1 MPLTN
6 TIGTA
11 AARSYGF
18 LTKSGIGGLVIFYS
32 SSDGSLTSGGF
43 SGINLDSSVNTFF
56 NGTNS
61 YGYWDLFSSQSDGTI
76 RFQKKITGS
85 YSASGSGAYIDSSN
99 NLFATGSDSGQT
111 VGGWGPANIYKFDT
125 NGNLSWRV
133 GFFGSSNFITF
144 NACTVDSSGNVY
156 GVGFADTPY
165 RYHLVIKYN
174 SSGVYQWNQVRGNAI
189 SGLNAGINACI
200 TDSSGNIYL
209 AGFNGIN
216 VAGQPSKPIFIKYD
230 TNGSLLSHSF
240 LYDTVAQTYQFTS
253 VATDG
258 TYFYVSG
265 YTYTGSVYEC
275 LFCKYNTSTTLQ
287 FQKRI
292 YTTTSVFINRCIYSG
307 GYVYLVG
314 YVNVSSKNNIL
325 IVKLDTSGTIIWQKM
340 ISTSVALNG
349 RNLFIDSSNF
359 VIHAQISTASTQI
372 VQIVLPIS
380 NGITGTFTAGGYTF
394 TCSDASVSIGTSTLT
409 SGTNSFNSSN
419 LTNSQQSTFGTIST
433 TTSLTKT
440 STPI

>member
-18 LTKSGIGGLVIFYS
+18 LTKSDIGGLVIFYS

-43 SGINLDSSVNTFF
+43 SGINLNSSVNTFF

-61 YGYWDLFSSQSDGTI
+61 YPYWDLFSSQSDGTI
-76 RFQKKITGS
+76 RFQKKI
-85 YSASGSGAYIDSSN
+85 SAAYTTSGSGSYLDSSS
-99 NLFATGSDSGQT
+99 NLFALGSDMGQLSSGY
-111 VGGWGPANIYKFDT
+111 GPANIYKFDS
-125 NGNLSWRV
+125 NGNLSWRI
-133 GFFGSSNFITF
+133 GQNYTNFI
-144 NACTVDSSGNVY
+144 NYADC
-156 GVGFADTPY
+156 GV
-165 RYHLVIKYN
+165 
-174 SSGVYQWNQVRGNAI
+174 
-189 SGLNAGINACI
+189 
-200 TDSSGNIYL
+200 DSSGNIYVVGVIDTPYRYAL
-209 AGFNGIN
+209 IQKFNSSGLLLWTVANGYAVTGLNNGINACYVDSSGNTYGVGFFGNN
-216 VAGQPSKPIFIKYD
+216 VAGQPTKCAIYKYP
-230 TNGSLLSHSF
+230 TTGSSYTWVRGI
-240 LYDTVAQTYQFTS
+240 YDSVAQNYQFTS
-253 VATDG
+253 ISTDSV
-258 TYFYVSG
+258 YFYVSG
-265 YTYTGSVYEC
+265 YTYNGSIYEC
-275 LFCKYNTSTTLQ
+275 LFCKYDTSGTLQ

-292 YTTTSVFINRCIYSG
+292 YTTTSVFISRCIYSG

-325 IVKLDTSGTIIWQKM
+325 IIKLDTSGTIIWQKM

-349 RNLFIDSSNF
+349 RNLSINSSNF

-394 TCSDASVSIGTSTLT
+394 TCSDASLSIATSTYS
-409 SGTNSFNSSN
+409 SGTILPSNSYPG
-419 LTNSQQSTFGTIST
+419 TTTQTTFGTIST